1 MKSAQFAV
9 ILVGILFTLGRAFN
23 FFPQFGHHNN
33 DVMQV
38 DSGAVSTLESVDV
51 QQLEARRS
59 RGSRTS
65 RKKPARPV
73 RKRPAKKKTTTKKK
87 SSKKTTKKKG
97 TKKTTKKPTT
107 GTKKCT
113 VAMKKTGKCK
123 AAAKCTAAM
132 KKAGKCKTATKCTA
146 AMKKAGKCP
155 AIPTKSHAPTSTSA
169 AACKYSPKPK
179 AGTAGA
185 KGGNVSKKLQ
195 ARIDPDPCR
204 PADEND
210 KIMIDNFKIAQRAA
224 KKKGETL
231 KDKQMYLF
239 LVKQG
244 PTVGAKHHAV
254 VVGKVMKVGNQLGME
269 ATMQQLGKPTDQNGN
284 AVRHPNAKVFCGSA
298 VGGVCNTGPY
308 RRIECGRMSGKYK
321 FISGA
326 SVDFADPEHFIQKGE
341 EVFMAEKPYN
351 VLTWNC
357 QVYAKKLINVTK
369 LKPGQIVE
377 LTNEQA
383 KPSRPQGTWS
393 DSDSDWDDEDG
404 MFNGGLGGFRV
415 VNANP
420 EPFNENTNNGDRFEI
435 D

>member
-1 MKSAQFAV
+1 MKGAQFAV
-9 ILVGILFTLGRAFN
+9 ILVGILFTLGGAFS
-23 FFPQFGHHNN
+23 FFPQFGHRSN
-33 DVMQV
+33 DMMQV
-38 DSGAVSTLESVDV
+38 DSSAVSTFEGVEGVGL
-51 QQLEARRS
+51 QHLEARRS

-65 RKKPARPV
+65 RKRPARPA
-73 RKRPAKKKTTTKKK
+73 RKRPAKKKTTKKK
-87 SSKKTTKKKG
+87 KTPKKTTKKKG
-97 TKKTTKKPTT
+97 TKKPTK
-107 GTKKCT
+107 TKKCT
-113 VAMKKTGKCK
+113 AAMKKAGKCK
-123 AAAKCTAAM
+123 TTAKCTAAM

-155 AIPTKSHAPTSTSA
+155 ATPTKSHAPTSTSA
-169 AACKYSPKPK
+169 AACKFSPKPK

-185 KGGNVSKKLQ
+185 KGGQVNKKLQ

-210 KIMIDNFKIAQRAA
+210 KIMIENFKIAQRAA
-224 KKKGETL
+224 RKKGETL
-231 KDKQMYLF
+231 KDKRMYLF

-308 RRIECGRMSGKYK
+308 RRIECGRMQGKYK
-321 FISGA
+321 FVSGA
-326 SVDFADPEHFIQKGE
+326 AVEFADPEHFIQKGE

-357 QVYAKKLINVTK
+357 QIYAKKLINVTK
-369 LKPGQIVE
+369 LQPGQIVE

-393 DSDSDWDDEDG
+393 DSDSDWDSDDG
-404 MFNGGLGGFRV
+404 MWNGGMGGFRV
-415 VNANP
+415 INADP
-420 EPFNENTNNGDRFEI
+420 EPFDPNTNNGDRFEI